1 MLWAFQSAFVNEIIS
16 ISILIFDISGM
27 CLLGFCLLIV
37 DNNNIPAGTSIKR
50 SG

>member
-16 ISILIFDISGM
+16 IDFYISGM
-27 CLLGFCLLIV
+27 CPVGFCLLLV